1 MEYSREALVLAQAI
15 SGSRIS
21 LPESDELEPNLVR
34 QRAEFHQRASQK
46 PELFDY
52 QKELAAD
59 AIQYLNE
66 GKRALI
72 SLPTGGG
79 KTRTAAFIVLDYFAK
94 NPGSSI
100 VWMAPSLELLDQAHD
115 TISNLW
121 AGFGV
126 VADLL
131 ISRDLSKLLGGDN
144 EVSKIWLCTP
154 QAANAKMQDVEK
166 IKWALIIFDEA
177 HQVAA
182 PTFKKAVEQICLSSS
197 GTSLI
202 GLSATPGRSIDGQID
217 QLAAIFNGKLLVS
230 STLGKH
236 PVNFLQQRG
245 ILSRLDFRL
254 LNEGDNTYLSNVE
267 RLKISTKKISELAS
281 MGQRSLVFTSS
292 VIESEALT
300 MTLRNSG
307 ITSHHVDGRQSDNSR
322 RFKLSEFASG
332 KVMVVTNQKLLTTG
346 YDCPAVSNVFL
357 TARVSSPI
365 LFEQMVGRGARGPR
379 TGGSRRSTIWQFE
392 DHLAIH
398 GLPQSYY
405 RYLDYEWN

>member
-1 MEYSREALVLAQAI
+1 MEYSREGLVLAQTIFGA
-15 SGSRIS
+15 RIS
-21 LPESDELEPNLVR
+21 MPESDDLELNVVG
-34 QRAEFHQRASQK
+34 QREELLQRVSQK

-52 QKELAAD
+52 QRELAND
-59 AIQYLNE
+59 AINYLGD

-79 KTRTAAFIVLDYFAK
+79 KTRTAAFVVLDYFSK
-94 NPGSSI
+94 NPKSSI
-100 VWMAPSLELLDQAHD
+100 VWMAPTMELLDQAHD

-121 AGFGV
+121 AGFGLV
-126 VADLL
+126 GDILV
-131 ISRDLSKLLGGDN
+131 SRDLSKLLGSSN

-166 IKWALIIFDEA
+166 AKWALIVFDEA

-182 PTFKKAVEQICLSSS
+182 PTFKKAVEQICESNS

-202 GLSATPGRSIDGQID
+202 GLSATPGRSINGQVD

-245 ILSRLDFRL
+245 ILSRLDFKL
-254 LNEGDNTYLSNVE
+254 LNDGDNTFLSNIE
-267 RLKISTKKISELAS
+267 RLKISVKKISELARL
-281 MGQRSLVFTSS
+281 GQRSLVFTSS
-292 VIESEALT
+292 VVESEALT
-300 MTLRNSG
+300 MVLKHSG

-322 RFKLSEFASG
+322 RFKLHEFASG
-332 KVMVVTNQKLLTTG
+332 KAMVVTNQKLLTTG

-357 TARVSSPI
+357 TARVTSPI
-365 LFEQMVGRGARGPR
+365 LFEQMVGRAARGPR
-379 TGGSRRSTIWQFE
+379 TGGSRRSNIWQFE
-392 DHLAIH
+392 DHLTIH